1 MIQEVL
7 AQCDLED
14 LLDTMKSYL
23 QSCDKEER
31 NRYFHELSNL
41 GLFHD
46 AIGKVVMKDE
56 DIIYVAVEY

>member
-14 LLDTMKSYL
+14 LLDRMKSYV
-23 QSCDKEER
+23 QSCNKEER
-31 NRYFHELSNL
+31 NIYFHELTNL
-41 GLFHD
+41 DLFHD
-46 AIGKVVMKDE
+46 AIGEVVMKDE